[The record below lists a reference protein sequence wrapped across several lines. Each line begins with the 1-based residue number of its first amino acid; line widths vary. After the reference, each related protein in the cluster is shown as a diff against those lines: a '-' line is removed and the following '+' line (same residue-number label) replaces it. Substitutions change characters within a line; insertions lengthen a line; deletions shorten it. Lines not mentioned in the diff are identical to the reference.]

1 MVRDAEP
8 LVTGS
13 TSPASKT
20 AARRQSIQTVVW
32 ALLALALLAVW
43 VDPATRHLLT
53 TTAFRAT
60 ERADRFREGVTYT
73 ITRWGPWAPVAS
85 LLINIAHTF
94 VPFPGDV
101 IAAANGA
108 AFGLWKGA
116 AIEWLGVMISSCLG
130 FGIARSLGRPIVTRV
145 FPHRWL
151 DPVDHLVADAGWTA
165 PLLLRF
171 VPLLPGDF
179 VTFALGLT
187 PVSWGMFLWT
197 TAAGITP
204 WVVTL
209 AAVGAGLTG
218 GRHILPYALGGFV
231 FLALLSFLLRR
242 RVDASQIRPASGSP

>member
-1 MVRDAEP
+1 MPEPKP
-8 LVTGS
+8 LVMENAPPAAPAAS
-13 TSPASKT
+13 TARPAV
-20 AARRQSIQTVVW
+20 QTIVW
-32 ALLALALLAVW
+32 ILLALALVALW
-43 VDPATRHLLT
+43 VDPVTRHILT
-53 TTAFRAT
+53 ETASRASA
-60 ERADRFREGVTYT
+60 RAGHFREGITDT
-73 ITRWGPWAPVAS
+73 ITRWGPAAPIAS

-94 VPFPGDV
+94 VPFPADV

-130 FGIARSLGRPIVTRV
+130 FGIARALGRPVMMRIV
-145 FPHRWL
+145 PGRWL
-151 DPVDHLVADAGWTA
+151 DPVDRLMASAGWTA

-187 PVSWGMFLWT
+187 SVSWLTFLWT

-218 GRHILPYALGGFV
+218 GRHLLPYALGGFV
-231 FLALLSFLLRR
+231 FLALISFLLHRH
-242 RVDASQIRPASGSP
+242 VDASLARSTSQSS